1 MFRELVTRVL
11 SIHRVLVLTL
21 SLSAAAGWVS
31 FAVSSQSS
39 AKLEGQLQREVA
51 SLQDAQAKLL
61 SERAKTRASLSEMG
75 QLRADLAA
83 ARTDLARL
91 SQPMDQA
98 KPALPP
104 VRPDAKDS
112 LRTSEISDT
121 GSQTGSIAA
130 KTGKSPPVKAASGD
144 KPQPQDRNGQVAAV
158 KTPTPGG
165 HGAIER
171 SQRDTA
177 PAITPEL
184 DAASLRRLTKSA
196 EAQAQ

>member
-1 MFRELVTRVL
+1 MFRDLSTRILNV
-11 SIHRVLVLTL
+11 HCVLVLSL
-21 SLSAAAGWVS
+21 SLSAAAGWAS
-31 FAVSSQSS
+31 FAVSSQS
-39 AKLEGQLQREVA
+39 ATKLEGQLRREVA
-51 SLQDAQAKLL
+51 SLQDTQAKLL

-130 KTGKSPPVKAASGD
+130 KTGKSPPVKAAAGD
-144 KPQPQDRNGQVAAV
+144 KPQRQDRNGQVAAV

-171 SQRDTA
+171 SQRGTA

>member
-1 MFRELVTRVL
+1 MFRDLSTRILNV
-11 SIHRVLVLTL
+11 HCVLVLSL
-21 SLSAAAGWVS
+21 SQSAAAGWAS
-31 FAVSSQSS
+31 FAVSSQS
-39 AKLEGQLQREVA
+39 ATKLEGQLRREVA
-51 SLQDAQAKLL
+51 SLQDTQAKLL

-83 ARTDLARL
+83 ARTGLARL

-121 GSQTGSIAA
+121 VSKTGSIAA

-158 KTPTPGG
+158 KTTTPGG

-171 SQRDTA
+171 SQRRTA
-177 PAITPEL
+177 SAVTPEL

>member
-39 AKLEGQLQREVA
+39 SKLKGHLRGEVA

-83 ARTDLARL
+83 ARTELARL
-91 SQPMDQA
+91 SQPVAQV
-98 KPALPP
+98 KSELPP
-104 VRPDAKDS
+104 VRADAKDS
-112 LRTSEISDT
+112 LRTSKISDT
-121 GSQTGSIAA
+121 VSQTGSIAA
-130 KTGKSPPVKAASGD
+130 KIGKSPPVKAASGE

-158 KTPTPGG
+158 KTTTPGG
-165 HGAIER
+165 HRTVER
-171 SQRDTA
+171 SQRGTA

>member
-61 SERAKTRASLSEMG
+61 SEQAKTRASLSEMG

-83 ARTDLARL
+83 ARTGLARL

-144 KPQPQDRNGQVAAV
+144 KPQRQDRNGQVAAV

-171 SQRDTA
+171 SQRGTA